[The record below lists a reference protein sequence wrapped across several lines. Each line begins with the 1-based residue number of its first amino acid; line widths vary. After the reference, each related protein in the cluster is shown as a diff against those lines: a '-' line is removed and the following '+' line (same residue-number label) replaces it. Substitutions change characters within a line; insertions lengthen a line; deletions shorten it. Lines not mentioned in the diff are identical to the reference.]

1 MKKMLLPFLFFL
13 VHFSVLAQQGNE
25 AIPELDSIRKLHV
38 QKKITDTAFM
48 ESFIR
53 MAKHQYYF
61 NPLFNSFLDYYQS
74 VAFKTSKYYRYKSQY
89 YKFKS
94 NIASNKG
101 IDGARVY
108 YAEKID
114 EELKKGP
121 DYIPTLSSLMIQMN
135 LYANWSMPK
144 EGIEKCKHIW
154 PFLDSLPLLIQTKK
168 IPYSTVHNALYI
180 CIHSQKLFYL
190 GRDTPHA
197 DRNVILAKK
206 IRDAAVKR
214 TDLYPPDNIGLFNFC
229 IANIEYQ
236 TALFIKNPKQTEASL
251 KDMLAQATAAQAKNF
266 VWGAS
271 WVIESNMFLVKH
283 YIEQK
288 KQDSATKYMELAKS
302 FYDPGD
308 ANWNQ
313 NENILLD
320 RSEIDFLNGNYKGAY
335 EKMKRAYKIKDSI
348 IDLRLSDISNN
359 MFAQTQAEFANKELE
374 KARLEKEQRTRIITG
389 IVLALLCGILYLY
402 LTMRKKERQSKQN
415 IDNLHTASNLQI
427 AILEEQS
434 RLAKL
439 EEKERLG
446 IELHD
451 DLASTIALVRMSMD
465 NEIARVN
472 DPGLKQRLT
481 ELNTLV
487 RDAYTRTRGK
497 SHSLYHN
504 SNLETED
511 SFRERIASLMKNG
524 LPGDGF
530 KREINI
536 EESSLKNTS
545 LETKIEFLY
554 IIQEAITNI
563 IKHAK
568 ATAVDIFIYKDETSL
583 VLEINDNGRGFDIS
597 KHSGGIGVQSII
609 QRAKKING
617 IATFESDKSGT
628 VVKVTI

>member
-1 MKKMLLPFLFFL
+1 MKKLILLFIVLFHL
-13 VHFSVLAQQGNE
+13 SAYSQQENE
-25 AIPELDSIRKLHV
+25 PIPELDSIRKLHV
-38 QKKITDTAFM
+38 QRKISDTAFM

-53 MAKHQYYF
+53 SVRYQFYF
-61 NPLFNSFLDYYQS
+61 TAAFDKYLDYYQS
-74 VAFKTSKYYRYKSQY
+74 VAFRTNRYYKYRSQY
-89 YKFKS
+89 FKFKS
-94 NIASNKG
+94 NIASNKSN
-101 IDGARVY
+101 DGARVY

-121 DYIPTLSSLMIQMN
+121 DYIPTLSSLMIEMN

-144 EGIEKCKHIW
+144 EGIGKCKYVW
-154 PFLDSLPLLIQTKK
+154 PFLDSLPHLIITKN
-168 IPYSTVHNALYI
+168 IPYATVHNALYI
-180 CIHSQKLFYL
+180 CIHTQKLFYL
-190 GRDTPHA
+190 GRDTPQA
-197 DRNVILAKK
+197 DRNVILAKR
-206 IRDAAVKR
+206 IRDAAFKR
-214 TDLYPPDNIGLFNFC
+214 PDQYTPDNLGLFNFC

-251 KDMLAQATAAQAKNF
+251 KDMLSQATAAQAKNY

-283 YIEQK
+283 FIEQK
-288 KQDSATKYMELAKS
+288 KQDSATKYIELAKS
-302 FYDPGD
+302 FYDPED
-308 ANWNQ
+308 AGWNQ

-359 MFAQTQAEFANKELE
+359 TFAQTQAEFANKELE

-415 IDNLHTASNLQI
+415 IENLHTASNLQI

-451 DLASTIALVRMSMD
+451 DLASTIALVRMSME
-465 NEIARVN
+465 NEIAQTN
-472 DPGLKQRLT
+472 DPGLQQRLS
-481 ELNTLV
+481 ELNMLV
-487 RDAYTRTRGK
+487 KDAYTRTRGK

-504 SNLETED
+504 SHLETED

-536 EESSLKNTS
+536 EEGSLKNTP

-617 IATFESDKSGT
+617 KATIESDKSGT
-628 VVKVTI
+628 VVKVII